1 MSYLRVSLLF
11 AVMAAASLSSTN
23 RTFAAPPERPVLVLG
38 HRGAAGYR
46 PEHTQAGYTLAIE
59 MGADYIEP
67 DLVSTKD
74 GVLIVRHEPNIT
86 DTTDVASHP
95 EFASRKTTKT
105 IDGVA
110 QTGWFSDDF
119 TLAEIKTLRAKERLP
134 FRNHAYDGQFAIV
147 TFQEVIDLAKR
158 ESAARGRV
166 IGIIPET
173 KHPSYF
179 RAEGLPLEE
188 KLVAMLNAA
197 GYADEK
203 APVIIQSFE
212 VGNLKRLH
220 VLTKVRLIQL
230 TDAKQIKPDG
240 AIEYSRPYDFVLS
253 GDPRTYGD
261 MLTPTGLA
269 EIATYAYAIGPWKR
283 SIVSVRT
290 VDRDKDGKPDDLDGD
305 GAITDADMQTLP
317 PSHLIA
323 DAHAVGLKVMPYTFR
338 NECIYLAA
346 DYGCDPLK
354 EYRQFYAL
362 GVDGLF
368 SDSADKAVAA
378 RKH

>member
-1 MSYLRVSLLF
+1 MLRSVLF
-11 AVMAAASLSSTN
+11 AAAVFAVAASADPLI
-23 RTFAAPPERPVLVLG
+23 FG

-46 PEHTQAGYTLAIE
+46 PEHTIAGYKLAIA
-59 MGADYIEP
+59 MGADFIEP

-86 DTTDVASHP
+86 ETTDVATHP
-95 EFASRKTTKT
+95 EFAARKTTKT
-105 IDGVA
+105 IDGEA
-110 QTGWFSDDF
+110 QTGWFADDF

-134 FRNHAYDGQFAIV
+134 FRDHSYDGQFEIV
-147 TFQEVIDLAKR
+147 TFQQVIDLAKA

-166 IGIIPET
+166 IGVIPET

-188 KLVAMLNAA
+188 KMLAALNAA
-197 GYADEK
+197 GWHDET

-220 VLTKVRLIQL
+220 AVTRLRLIQL
-230 TDAKQIKPDG
+230 TDGIAVRPDG
-240 AIEYSRPYDFVLS
+240 SIDYNQPYDFVLA
-253 GDPRTYGD
+253 GDKRTYGD
-261 MLTPTGLA
+261 LLTPKGLA
-269 EIATYAYAIGPWKR
+269 EIATYAWAIGPWKR
-283 SIVSVRT
+283 AIISVRNII
-290 VDRDKDGKPDDLDGD
+290 KDGQPVDLDGD
-305 GAITDADMQTLP
+305 GKITEADTVSLP
-317 PSHLIA
+317 PSHVVA
-323 DAHAVGLKVMPYTFR
+323 DAHAVGLKVMPFTFR
-338 NECIYLAA
+338 NECVFLAS

-354 EYRQFYAL
+354 EYQAFFAT

-378 RKH
+378 RSTR

>member
-1 MSYLRVSLLF
+1 MNRIALVLAAVF
-11 AVMAAASLSSTN
+11 ALAAAD
-23 RTFAAPPERPVLVLG
+23 AQPLVMG

-46 PEHTQAGYTLAIE
+46 PEHTIAGYKLAIA
-59 MGADYIEP
+59 MGADFIEP

-86 DTTDVASHP
+86 ETTDVAGHP
-95 EFASRKTTKT
+95 EFAARKTTKT
-105 IDGVA
+105 IDGET
-110 QTGWFSDDF
+110 QTGWFTDDF

-134 FRNHAYDGQFAIV
+134 FRDHSYDGQFQVV
-147 TFQEVIDLAKR
+147 TFQDVINLAKS
-158 ESAARGRV
+158 ESKARGRV
-166 IGIIPET
+166 IGVIPET

-188 KLVAMLNAA
+188 KMLAQLAAA
-197 GYADEK
+197 GWTSET

-220 VLTKVRLIQL
+220 RTTSIRLMQL
-230 TDAKQIKPDG
+230 TDATEIKPDG
-240 AIEYSRPYDFVLS
+240 TIVYNQPADFVLS
-253 GDPRTYGD
+253 GDKRTYGD
-261 MLTPTGLA
+261 LLTPEGLK
-269 EIATYAYAIGPWKR
+269 EVATYAWVIAPWKR
-283 SIVSVRT
+283 SIVSVRAI
-290 VDRDKDGKPDDLDGD
+290 RLGADGKPADIDGD
-305 GAITDADMQTLP
+305 GQISDADMALMP
-317 PSHLIA
+317 PSPLVA

-338 NECIYLAA
+338 NECVFLAS

-362 GVDGLF
+362 GIDGLF

-378 RKH
+378 RKP